1 MVQSYIGN
9 YNGKSRRMYKLVP
22 PSRAN
27 TQYLLNE
34 AKIQINKFLMD
45 AIALSKVNNEVEQDD
60 IDHIH
65 ELQQKM
71 LHTAESDTDP
81 GVVVFAIPL
90 IINWMMAIAESVDPD
105 EIPVDF
111 LTSTRS
117 LYYIYVLGVI
127 DMCCTMDGGSTVIDQ
142 DYNAE
147 HQLYLIER
155 VIEDYPKLSAWLEVS
170 LEDWKRGEIM
180 SYRMRTQT
188 SGFEAMAWYLTSY
201 HWRCK
206 LHSLEIYHKEGHAAT

>member
-1 MVQSYIGN
+1 
-9 YNGKSRRMYKLVP
+9 MYKLVP

-45 AIALSKVNNEVEQDD
+45 ATALSKVNNEVEQDD

-81 GVVVFAIPL
+81 GVVVFTIPA

-127 DMCCTMDGGSTVIDQ
+127 DMCCTMDGGNTVIDQ

-155 VIEDYPKLSAWLEVS
+155 VIENYPKLSAWLEVS

-188 SGFEAMAWYLTSY
+188 GGFESMAWYLTSY

>member
-45 AIALSKVNNEVEQDD
+45 ASALSEVNNEVEQDD

-81 GVVVFAIPL
+81 GVVVFTIPA

-105 EIPVDF
+105 EIPVYF

-155 VIEDYPKLSAWLEVS
+155 VIENYPKLSAWLEVS

>member
-45 AIALSKVNNEVEQDD
+45 ASALSKVNNEVEQDD

-81 GVVVFAIPL
+81 GVVVFTIPA

-105 EIPVDF
+105 EIPVYF

-155 VIEDYPKLSAWLEVS
+155 VIENYPKLSAWLEVS

>member
-1 MVQSYIGN
+1 
-9 YNGKSRRMYKLVP
+9 
-22 PSRAN
+22 
-27 TQYLLNE
+27 
-34 AKIQINKFLMD
+34 
-45 AIALSKVNNEVEQDD
+45 
-60 IDHIH
+60 
-65 ELQQKM
+65 LQQKM

-81 GVVVFAIPL
+81 GVVVFTIPL

-105 EIPVDF
+105 EIPVYF

-155 VIEDYPKLSAWLEVS
+155 VIENYPKLSAWLEVS